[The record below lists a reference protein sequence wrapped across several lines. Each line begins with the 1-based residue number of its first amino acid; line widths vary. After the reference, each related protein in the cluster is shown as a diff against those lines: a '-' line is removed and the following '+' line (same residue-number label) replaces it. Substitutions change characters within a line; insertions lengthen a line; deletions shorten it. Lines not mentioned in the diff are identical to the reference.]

1 MARYHY
7 RDGVTLE
14 KKRGR
19 ALLIIIGIL
28 IFAAAAYV
36 AAIYLAPQMVTV
48 PFTSMTPDA
57 VGQKV
62 QQSKA
67 GQFGDRL
74 YIPQINIDVPVATGG
89 GKDALEAGAWLR
101 DTNVGAPDTGGNVAL
116 GAYQFTWDITP
127 LWSKQKSPFYNLGK
141 VNEGDDITLDYK
153 NVRYV
158 YRIDR
163 KFSTTNTQQIEQKSD
178 DARLTLF
185 AVNGDGSAAGT
196 VISGKQISPVKRTS
210 SVDAVTE

>member
-36 AAIYLAPQMVTV
+36 AAIYLAPQMVTI
-48 PFTSMTPDA
+48 PFTSMTPEA

-67 GQFGDRL
+67 GQYGDRL
-74 YIPQINIDVPVATGG
+74 YLPQINVELPITSG

-101 DTNVGAPDTGGNVAL
+101 DASVGEPGKDGNVAL
-116 GAYQFTWDITP
+116 SAYHFTWDVTP
-127 LWSKQKSPFYNLGK
+127 VWSKQKSPFYNLGK
-141 VNEGDDITLDYK
+141 INEGDDITLDYK
-153 NVRYV
+153 GVRYV
-158 YRIDR
+158 YKID
-163 KFSTTNTQQIEQKSD
+163 KKVEGASAAQLQQKTD

-185 AVNGDGSAAGT
+185 AVDGSGDTAVGVA
-196 VISGKQISPVKRTS
+196 ISGKQISPVKREVS
-210 SVDAVTE
+210 ASD